1 MKTAVPRVNNHL
13 FGRRCVLL
21 EMFCLSVCLSRGG
34 VIVHFEYQH
43 VVRIFLRH
51 EDIELVATWLSY
63 GSRAV
68 LRECPLTLE

>member
-1 MKTAVPRVNNHL
+1 
-13 FGRRCVLL
+13 
-21 EMFCLSVCLSRGG
+21 MFCLSVCLSRGG